1 MSERISIGDIE
12 AFNDVLNLMSEQSD
26 EFDLEHATALRSALE
41 ATKKHLDET
50 RGLIDAR
57 ITQLMDGATTRE
69 IEGGPKVKVKPTTKW
84 RPNHSKIR
92 TLIVNRSLYDEDGER
107 LALPAD
113 VAERAIAITY
123 ALFVAPKAE
132 PKTDG
137 LKMLGVTK
145 DDVCDEETIGSKVQ
159 VTGG

>member
-1 MSERISIGDIE
+1 MTDRISLGDIE
-12 AFNDVLNLMSEQSD
+12 AFNDVLDLMSEQSD
-26 EFDLEHATALRSALE
+26 QFDLEHATAMRGALL
-41 ATKKHLDET
+41 AAKKHLDET
-50 RGLIDAR
+50 VGLIEAQIR
-57 ITQLMDGATTRE
+57 TLMDGAGTRE
-69 IEGGPKVKVKPTTKW
+69 IEGGPKVKVKPTKKW

-113 VAERAIAITY
+113 VAERAVQLTY

-145 DDVCDEETIGSKVQ
+145 EDVCDEETIGSKVE